1 MRKEQKSVLRVF
13 TKPGEAVAAAL
24 FAGAAV
30 MNKNAPAGSRLFL
43 MAGRAKG
50 WSHFS

>member
-13 TKPGEAVAAAL
+13 KKPGEAVGAAL

-30 MNKNAPAGSRLFL
+30 MNKNASARSRFL